1 MLRRWLPLWTWLA
14 PLIAWA
20 LLGAFEAMPH
30 PAVMAA
36 IGIALI
42 ACVLAAVHHAEI
54 VAHRLGQPLGGLV
67 LALAVTVIEVALIVA
82 LMLPD
87 PAATTVLPRD
97 TIFAEIMIILNGM
110 VGLCLMLGGSRHG
123 EQVFGRYGVS
133 AALATLATLSV
144 MILILPNATIRSPG
158 PTYSPGQL
166 AFVGI
171 VTLVLY
177 LVFVFVQTV
186 RHSDYFVVGI
196 GKVGIA
202 KVGAAD
208 EAAPHGPQPSNGVA
222 AIASTLL
229 LAALAAV
236 VLSAHDLAPTIE
248 AQIDAWDAPR
258 ALLGIVIGLIVL
270 LPESLTALKAA
281 LADRLQ
287 LSLNLALG
295 SALASIGLTI
305 PTVAGFALWNGWTLA
320 LGLDLKEEIL
330 LALSLLVATSSLGT
344 GRTTVMQ
351 GAVHLVIF
359 AVYLFTAIVP

>member
-1 MLRRWLPLWTWLA
+1 MLRRWLPLWTWIA
-14 PLIAWA
+14 PLITWL
-20 LLGAFEAMPH
+20 LLGAFEAVPH
-30 PAVMAA
+30 PALMVA
-36 IGIALI
+36 IGIALVV
-42 ACVLAAVHHAEI
+42 CVLAAVHHAEI

-67 LALAVTVIEVALIVA
+67 LALAVTVIEVGLIIA

-87 PAATTVLPRD
+87 PADTAALPRD
-97 TIFAEIMIILNGM
+97 TIFAEVMIILNGM
-110 VGLCLMLGGSRHG
+110 VGLCLVLGGSRHG
-123 EQVFGRYGVS
+123 EQEFGRYGVS
-133 AALATLATLSV
+133 AALASLATLSV
-144 MILILPNATIRSPG
+144 MILILPNSTIRSPG
-158 PTYSPGQL
+158 PAYSPSQL
-166 AFVGI
+166 AFVGV

-186 RHSDYFVVGI
+186 RHRDYFVVGI
-196 GKVGIA
+196 GKVGEL
-202 KVGAAD
+202 D
-208 EAAPHGPQPSNGVA
+208 EASPHGPQLSNSHT
-222 AIASTLL
+222 AIASALL

-248 AQIDAWDAPR
+248 ARLDAADAPR
-258 ALLGIVIGLIVL
+258 ALLGIIIGIIVL
-270 LPESLTALKAA
+270 LPESITALKAA
-281 LADRLQ
+281 FDNRLQ

-305 PTVAGFALWNGWTLA
+305 PTVAGFALANGWTLS

>member
-14 PLIAWA
+14 PLIAW
-20 LLGAFEAMPH
+20 LLLIAFEAVPH
-30 PAVMAA
+30 PALMAA

-42 ACVLAAVHHAEI
+42 ACVLAAVHHAEL

-87 PAATTVLPRD
+87 PVETTALPRD

-123 EQVFGRYGVS
+123 EQAFGRYGVS
-133 AALATLATLSV
+133 AALATLATLAV
-144 MILILPNATIRSPG
+144 MILILPNATIRAPG
-158 PTYSPGQL
+158 PAYSPSQL

-186 RHSDYFVVGI
+186 RHTDYFVVGI
-196 GKVGIA
+196 GKVRGS
-202 KVGAAD
+202 D
-208 EAAPHGPQPSNGVA
+208 EAAPHGPLPSNSVA
-222 AIASTLL
+222 ALASGLL
-229 LAALAAV
+229 LLALAAV

-281 LADRLQ
+281 LGDRLQ

-305 PTVAGFALWNGWTLA
+305 PAVAAFALWNGWTLA
-320 LGLDLKEEIL
+320 LGLDLKEVIL
-330 LALSLLVATSSLGT
+330 LGLSLLVATSSLGT

>member
-14 PLIAWA
+14 PLVAWA
-20 LLGAFEAMPH
+20 LLGAFEAAPH

-42 ACVLAAVHHAEI
+42 VCVLAAVHHAEI

-87 PAATTVLPRD
+87 PVDTTALPRD

-123 EQVFGRYGVS
+123 EQEFGRYGVS
-133 AALATLATLSV
+133 AALATLAALSV

-158 PTYSPGQL
+158 PAYSPSQL
-166 AFVGI
+166 AFVGV

-186 RHSDYFVVGI
+186 RHTDYFIVGLGTA
-196 GKVGIA
+196 GKGEE
-202 KVGAAD
+202 G
-208 EAAPHGPQPSNGVA
+208 APHGPLPSSGVA
-222 AIASTLL
+222 AIAALL
-229 LAALAAV
+229 LLLALAAV
-236 VLSAHDLAPTIE
+236 VLSAHDLAPTLE
-248 AQIDAWDAPR
+248 AQIEVWDAPR
-258 ALLGIVIGLIVL
+258 AVLGIIIGVIVL

-305 PTVAGFALWNGWTLA
+305 PTVAAFALWNGWTLA

>member
-1 MLRRWLPLWTWLA
+1 MRRWLPLWTWLA

-20 LLGAFEAMPH
+20 LLGAFEVAPH
-30 PAVMAA
+30 PAVMVA
-36 IGIALI
+36 IGIALV

-82 LMLPD
+82 LMLPN
-87 PAATTVLPRD
+87 PAETTTLARD

-144 MILILPNATIRSPG
+144 MILILPNATINSPG
-158 PTYSPGQL
+158 PTYAPSQL
-166 AFVGI
+166 AFVGV

-196 GKVGIA
+196 GKVGD
-202 KVGAAD
+202 AD
-208 EAAPHGPQPSNGVA
+208 KDAPHGAKPSNGYTLL
-222 AIASTLL
+222 ASVLL
-229 LAALAAV
+229 LAALGAV

-248 AQIDAWDAPR
+248 AEIDAAHAPR
-258 ALLGIVIGLIVL
+258 ALLGIIIGVIVL

-305 PTVAGFALWNGWTLA
+305 PTVAAFALTHGWTLA

-330 LALSLLVATSSLGT
+330 LALSLLVATTSLGT